1 MTRKSFTLSALGFV
15 LAAGMAAGTSA
26 AQQAPQ
32 GVTPRDTTAGA
43 EHRAHRGGRENMLFK
58 GITLSPEQQ
67 KQVDTIRARHR
78 DEMRTLRDSSGGDRQ
93 AMRGKMRDMMQRHM
107 ADIRGV
113 LTPDQQKVFDQ
124 NAAQMREHMRD
135 RGGRRG
141 HRGQGAD
148 STAHTDR

>member
-1 MTRKSFTLSALGFV
+1 MTRKSFTLSTLGFV
-15 LAAGMAAGTSA
+15 LAAGLAAGTSA

-32 GVTPRDTTAGA
+32 GVTPSDTTARA

-67 KQVDTIRARHR
+67 KQLDTMRSRQR
-78 DEMRTLRDSSGGDRQ
+78 DEMRALRDSSGGDREV
-93 AMRGKMRDMMQRHM
+93 MRGKMRDMMQRNM

-124 NAAQMREHMRD
+124 NVAQMREHMRD
-135 RGGRRG
+135 RGNWGG
-141 HRGQGAD
+141 HRGHGAD